1 MRHTVLG
8 TLFAISASAA
18 LGLGCGANAPASP
31 NSFTKV
37 YAEIIKPTCS
47 NDYCHYNYVGIKFS
61 ALDMSSQVFAY
72 WSLVGTPCMGA
83 VCAGNGTRVVPG
95 QPEAS
100 IMYLKVLSQPPQKCG
115 NQMPADIQ
123 TMLTQGVSK
132 FSGNAL
138 SADQQQ
144 LIYNWIQEGAQNN

>member
-1 MRHTVLG
+1 MFL
-8 TLFAISASAA
+8 AISASTA
-18 LGLGCGANAPASP
+18 LGLGCGSNTPSSP
-31 NSFTKV
+31 NSFTRV
-37 YAEIIKPTCS
+37 YTEIIKPTSGAGCS
-47 NDYCHYNYVGIKFS
+47 TVYCHYNYVGIKYS

-83 VCAGNGTRVVPG
+83 SCAANGTRVVPG

-100 IMYLKVLSQPPQKCG
+100 IMYLKVSEPTPPCG
-115 NQMPADIQ
+115 SQMPADVQ
-123 TMLTQGVSK
+123 TMLLDGYSK

-144 LIYNWIQEGAQNN
+144 LIHDWIQEGAQNN